1 MSFGTSPGY
10 NAQSTDFG
18 NYTQDYSKLTVR
30 EVVAGT
36 GNLSLAQ
43 LVATRAAIQLLTLI
57 DARRF
62 CRTELV
68 PPGGGTT
75 WHFQKVVVPTA
86 MASKG
91 FAEVDFANTIQTFT
105 GTITM
110 QNPTL
115 TDITA
120 ALTIFPAATFVS
132 DLAQRQSAVN
142 LAEVIGINHGNA
154 INYSMNQDI
163 YTPALGTS
171 ANGTAPS
178 PPTTSKVTEGGSGT
192 AVSVNYTFT
201 DVATAR
207 GLVEAQRGRPDTFI
221 TYPTAAAN
229 GAGGVVTGWY
239 PFILSNMGSAAPGA
253 LQYAAALADYL
264 RTGSI
269 AEFFG
274 MRLFVDNAYK
284 GTNSNFP
291 SNQNDV
297 LAQVLVSN
305 EAVGWAQAEDI
316 VSEVQ
321 RFAVG
326 IGFNIVTHSFGKAIL
341 IMDPFVASIV
351 HA

>member
-10 NAQSTDFG
+10 APQSLDFG
-18 NYTQDYSKLTVR
+18 RMTEDYNKLTVR
-30 EVVAGT
+30 EVIAST
-36 GNLSLAQ
+36 SNLSLAQ

-62 CRTELV
+62 TRTELV

-86 MASKG
+86 MASTG
-91 FAEVDFANTIQTFT
+91 FTEVDFANAVQTFT

-115 TDITA
+115 TDITVG
-120 ALTIFPAATFVS
+120 LTIFPSATFVS

-142 LAEVIGINHGNA
+142 LAEVVGIAHGNA

-178 PPTTSKVTEGGSGT
+178 PPTTSKVTEGTSGT

-207 GLVEAQRGRPDTFI
+207 GLVEAQRGRPDTFV

-239 PFILSNMGSAAPGA
+239 PFVLSNMGSAAPGA

-297 LAQVLVSN
+297 MAQVLVSN

-326 IGFNIVTHSFGKAIL
+326 IGFNIVTHSFGKSKL

>member
-1 MSFGTSPGY
+1 M
-10 NAQSTDFG
+10 N
-18 NYTQDYSKLTVR
+18 QDYSKLTVR
-30 EVVAGT
+30 EVISST
-36 GNLSLAQ
+36 SNLSLAQ

-75 WHFQKVVVPTA
+75 WHFQKVVVPTT
-86 MASKG
+86 MASTG
-91 FAEVDFANTIQTFT
+91 FAEVDFAGAVQSFT
-105 GTITM
+105 STITLR
-110 QNPTL
+110 NPTL
-115 TDITA
+115 TDITV
-120 ALTIFPAATFVS
+120 ALTIFPAGTFVS

-142 LAEVIGINHGNA
+142 LAEVIGISHGNA
-154 INYSMNQDI
+154 VNYSMNQDI
-163 YTPALGTS
+163 YTPGLGTS

-178 PPTTSKVTEGGSGT
+178 PPTTNKVTSAPT
-192 AVSVNYTFT
+192 AGISANYSFS
-201 DVATAR
+201 DVATMR
-207 GLVEAQRGRPDTFI
+207 GQVEASRGRPDTFV
-221 TYPTAAAN
+221 TYPTAAAVST
-229 GAGGVVTGWY
+229 GTTTGWY
-239 PFILSNMGSAAPGA
+239 PFVMSNMGSAAPGA

-291 SNQNDV
+291 TNANDV
-297 LAQVLVSN
+297 MAQALVSN

-326 IGFNIVTHSFGKAIL
+326 IGFNIITHSFGKSIL
-341 IMDPFVASIV
+341 IMDPFVSSSV

>member
-10 NAQSTDFG
+10 APQSLDFG
-18 NYTQDYSKLTVR
+18 RMTEDYNKLTVR
-30 EVVAGT
+30 EVIAST
-36 GNLSLAQ
+36 SNLSLAQ

-62 CRTELV
+62 TRTELV

-86 MASKG
+86 MASTG
-91 FAEVDFANTIQTFT
+91 FTEVDFANAVQTFT

-115 TDITA
+115 TDITVG
-120 ALTIFPAATFVS
+120 LTIFPSATFVS

-142 LAEVIGINHGNA
+142 LAEVVGIAHGNA

-178 PPTTSKVTEGGSGT
+178 PPTTSKVTEGTSGT

-239 PFILSNMGSAAPGA
+239 PFVLSNMGSAAPGA

-297 LAQVLVSN
+297 MAQVLVSN

-326 IGFNIVTHSFGKAIL
+326 IGFNIVTHSFGKSKL

>member
-1 MSFGTSPGY
+1 M
-10 NAQSTDFG
+10 NQ
-18 NYTQDYSKLTVR
+18 TQDYSKLTVR
-30 EVVAGT
+30 EVIAST
-36 GNLSLAQ
+36 SNLSLAQ

-86 MASKG
+86 MASTG
-91 FAEVDFANTIQTFT
+91 YTEIDYSNVVQSFTNTVTF
-105 GTITM
+105 

-115 TDITA
+115 TDITVNLA
-120 ALTIFPAATFVS
+120 IFPAGTFVS

-142 LAEVIGINHGNA
+142 LAEIVGINHGNA

-163 YTPALGTS
+163 YTPGLGTS

-178 PPTTSKVTEGGSGT
+178 PPTTSKVTEGTSGT
-192 AVSVNYTFT
+192 AVSVNYTFS

-207 GLVEAQRGRPDTFI
+207 GLVEGQRGRPDTFV

-239 PFILSNMGSAAPGA
+239 PFVLSNMGSSAPGA

-284 GTNSNFP
+284 GTNANFP

-297 LAQVLVSN
+297 MAQALVSN

-326 IGFNIVTHSFGKAIL
+326 IGFNIVSHSFGKSKL
-341 IMDPFVASIV
+341 IMDQFVCSIT

>member
-1 MSFGTSPGY
+1 MSYGTSPSY
-10 NAQSTDFG
+10 NAQSLDFG
-18 NYTQDYSKLTVR
+18 RQTEDYSNITLR
-30 EVVAGT
+30 EIVAGT
-36 GNLSLAQ
+36 SNLSLAQ

-57 DARRF
+57 DGRRF

-68 PPGGGTT
+68 PPGGGKL
-75 WHFQKVVVPTA
+75 WHFQKVQVPTA
-86 MASKG
+86 MTSTG
-91 FAEVDFANTIQTFT
+91 FTEVDFTGAVQTFT
-105 GTITM
+105 GTVQM
-110 QNPTL
+110 NNPTL
-115 TDITA
+115 TDVQATLA
-120 ALTIFPAATFVS
+120 VFPAATFVS

-142 LAEVIGINHGNA
+142 LAEVIGISHGNA
-154 INYSMNQDI
+154 INFDMNQDI

-178 PPTTSKVTEGGSGT
+178 PPTTSKVTEGTSGT

-207 GLVEAQRGRPDTFI
+207 GLVEGQRGRPDTFV

-239 PFILSNMGSAAPGA
+239 PFVMSNMGSAAPGA

-297 LAQVLVSN
+297 MAQVIVSN

-326 IGFNIVTHSFGKAIL
+326 IGFNIVTHSFGKSAL
-341 IMDPFVASIV
+341 IMGEFVASLV